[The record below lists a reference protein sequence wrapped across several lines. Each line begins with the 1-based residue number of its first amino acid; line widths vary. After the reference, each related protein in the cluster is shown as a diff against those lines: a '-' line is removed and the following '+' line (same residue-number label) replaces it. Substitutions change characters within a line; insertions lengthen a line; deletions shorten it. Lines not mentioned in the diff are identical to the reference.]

1 MRVDNVTIYKLPTL
15 SSCCKECCTVD
26 DKVAEEIIDDQ
37 QHQQHQQQQQQGVTS
52 AAVVPT
58 DDNNNHHLLSATS
71 SLVFPFANTPS
82 FIELNLVP
90 LPLLTDDGQQT
101 PIGGRGW
108 YSSAILSAMLLCGH
122 DQLHRD
128 LLSSKSTKQ
137 MMIELGSGSLGL
149 SGITLAWV
157 MSQITKQSSSSSSSS
172 NKPTRYK
179 IVCTD
184 YDSDVLE
191 KLQSNIEDTN
201 QRMKEY
207 FEKTY
212 STNNGS
218 NNNFGNVELTSAHL
232 DWTQY
237 EQEQPLLKEA
247 VDDDDDD
254 DDDDSDDGDS
264 DDSKYTITFVFGAAL
279 VYTEETECCV
289 DQISKILRQSPNA
302 VVWIVQWPRN
312 GWFPLL
318 QIQCKQTYH
327 LKVEKYNV
335 TDIHPQI
342 HELANTFIPSAQN
355 ELDLNHV
362 KAIRITRRSR
372 NG

>member
-1 MRVDNVTIYKLPTL
+1 
-15 SSCCKECCTVD
+15 
-26 DKVAEEIIDDQ
+26 
-37 QHQQHQQQQQQGVTS
+37 
-52 AAVVPT
+52 
-58 DDNNNHHLLSATS
+58 
-71 SLVFPFANTPS
+71 
-82 FIELNLVP
+82 
-90 LPLLTDDGQQT
+90 
-101 PIGGRGW
+101 
-108 YSSAILSAMLLCGH
+108 
-122 DQLHRD
+122 
-128 LLSSKSTKQ
+128 
-137 MMIELGSGSLGL
+137 
-149 SGITLAWV
+149 
-157 MSQITKQSSSSSSSS
+157 
-172 NKPTRYK
+172 
-179 IVCTD
+179 
-184 YDSDVLE
+184 VLE
-191 KLQSNIEDTN
+191 KLQNNIEDTN
-201 QRMKEY
+201 QRMKQY
-207 FEKTY
+207 FETAQ

-218 NNNFGNVELTSAHL
+218 NNFDNVELTSAHL

-247 VDDDDDD
+247 VDDD

-318 QIQCKQTYH
+318 QIQCRQTYH

-342 HELANTFIPSAQN
+342 HELANTFIPSTQN

-372 NG
+372 IG